1 MSRLSTTSGSFG
13 DILIITSP
21 ILPSAPELAHSP
33 VSSCSMPSPVT
44 PFTPMTPYLTS
55 PSTSA
60 RPCLLAGT
68 SVSQPWQGPS
78 PPSYKND
85 PYTHLAPRVI
95 GSRMRR
101 YASPPRHLRVTIP
114 DRNTKP
120 FERSHRK
127 LPSDIVITAPPRVLA
142 RSISELIGDDSQEEP
157 EPGNNA
163 IVRSLTAIDE
173 LRATEKNV
181 NEVGRFGW

>member
-13 DILIITSP
+13 DILIITTPKSP
-21 ILPSAPELAHSP
+21 PAPELAHSP
-33 VSSCSMPSPVT
+33 GSSCSMPSPVT
-44 PFTPMTPYLTS
+44 PFTPMTPYLAS
-55 PSTSA
+55 PSTAA
-60 RPCLLAGT
+60 RPLLLAGT
-68 SVSQPWQGPS
+68 SVSQPWQGQCL
-78 PPSYKND
+78 PSYKND

-127 LPSDIVITAPPRVLA
+127 LPSDTVITAPPRVLA
-142 RSISELIGDDSQEEP
+142 RSISELVGDDSHEEP
-157 EPGNNA
+157 EPGNGT
-163 IVRSLTAIDE
+163 IVRSMTALDE
-173 LRATEKNV
+173 LRATEKNI
-181 NEVGRFGW
+181 NQVGRSGW